1 MKLIGIDI
9 GNDSIKIKAKD
20 NEINIMNLISAGY
33 NRRVFGQEMGHLSNL
48 LDVSIESKGKD
59 LGRYFIG
66 GLAFKENRGDMI
78 EKSRGETKA
87 ESDTTYI
94 MILASLAYAL
104 YDENNP
110 VKKEYVTLGAGLPTE
125 EYFNDRLLD
134 LFKSRLKGTHKVT
147 FHSPNFKGAQITI
160 IIDRVEVIPEGTS
173 AALSILYDDK
183 GRFKEKYEHLRDKL
197 ILIIDIG
204 SLTVDVST
212 MENGTFIGKGFFGIN
227 KGIADPLNSI
237 LLDLKNS
244 YGYETSRHK
253 LDYYLRRYGFIEFSG
268 NKISLTEMAE
278 RHFEDFTRVM
288 ANQIYKELDMH
299 GLNINDV
306 HTAFIVGGGAIT
318 LKNYLDKYLHFSRLE
333 FAENPLMANAEGY
346 LKSISFIAASGEEE
360 KKEVFEEEVAISKQE

>member
-9 GNDSIKIKAKD
+9 GNDSVKVKTKE

-33 NRRVFGQEMGHLSNL
+33 NRRIFGQEMGHLSNL

-94 MILASLAYAL
+94 MILASLAYTL

-134 LFKSRLKGTHKVT
+134 LFKSRLKGTHKVI

-160 IIDRVEVIPEGTS
+160 VIDKIEVIPEGTS

-183 GRFKEKYEHLRDKL
+183 GRFKEKYEGLRDKL

-237 LLDLKNS
+237 LLELKNL

-253 LDYYLRRYGFIEFSG
+253 LDYYLRKYGFIEFYG

-299 GLNINDV
+299 GLNASDV

-318 LKNYLDKYLHFSRLE
+318 LKNYLDKYLHFSRIE

-346 LKSISFIAASGEEE
+346 LKSISFIVSSGEEE
-360 KKEVFEEEVAISKQE
+360 KKEIFEEEVAVSK